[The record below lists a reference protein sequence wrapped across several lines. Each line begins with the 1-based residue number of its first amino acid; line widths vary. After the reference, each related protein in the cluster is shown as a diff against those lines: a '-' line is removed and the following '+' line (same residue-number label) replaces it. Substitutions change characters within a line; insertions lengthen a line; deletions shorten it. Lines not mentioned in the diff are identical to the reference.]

1 MTSPARTLTDA
12 DLDALAERVA
22 GPLADA
28 LLARLEERARA
39 EAAARQRPKAPRTV
53 VPTDTD
59 IAAVDALMQRMGLR
73 RKRA

>member
-39 EAAARQRPKAPRTV
+39 EASARQRPKAPRTV
-53 VPTDTD
+53 VPNETDRAA
-59 IAAVDALMQRMGLR
+59 IAALMKKMGLR
-73 RKRA
+73 RRA

>member
-39 EAAARQRPKAPRTV
+39 EAAARQQPKAARTV
-53 VPTDTD
+53 VPNETDRAA
-59 IAAVDALMQRMGLR
+59 IAALMKKMGLR
-73 RKRA
+73 RRA